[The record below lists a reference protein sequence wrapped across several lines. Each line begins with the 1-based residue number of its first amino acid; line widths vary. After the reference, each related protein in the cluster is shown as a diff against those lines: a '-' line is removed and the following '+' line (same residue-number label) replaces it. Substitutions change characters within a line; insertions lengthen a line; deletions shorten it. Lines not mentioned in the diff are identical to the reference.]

1 MLNSDSLRASGRS
14 TAVDF
19 WHHREARLCGNR
31 NYFHMYW
38 RTDSPGS
45 TAVDGMTEFWVM
57 QARKTGNPG
66 VAPAAAVI
74 NKDVGEAVVKLICS
88 EGSDLD
94 KMMEATGLA
103 ADGQLDVARLEYLF
117 QDHCAVMRGHLPNSS
132 WPRHRRRGG
141 ETVPSLVCSCCT
153 FMMHGECEH
162 VLFVRALLGDPVVNL
177 KAVPVLRKRG
187 RKRKQGSLDSLAKT
201 AAKAKKLQ
209 KVLKA
214 PRKK

>member
-1 MLNSDSLRASGRS
+1 
-14 TAVDF
+14 
-19 WHHREARLCGNR
+19 
-31 NYFHMYW
+31 
-38 RTDSPGS
+38 
-45 TAVDGMTEFWVM
+45 
-57 QARKTGNPG
+57 
-66 VAPAAAVI
+66 
-74 NKDVGEAVVKLICS
+74 
-88 EGSDLD
+88 
-94 KMMEATGLA
+94 
-103 ADGQLDVARLEYLF
+103 LEYLF

-187 RKRKQGSLDSLAKT
+187 RKRKQGSLDSLAQT
-201 AAKAKKLQ
+201 AAKATKVQ